1 VIRDERFRPQDRIRK
16 RSEYQALYESARRIP
31 SKNFVLFVRNN
42 EFGHPRLGITVSR
55 RLGGAVQRNRAKRL
69 LREIFRRH
77 KGALVDVDIVVN
89 GRASLPGAEY
99 RRLES
104 ELLGCLRPYL
114 KPAASESGGRA

>member
-1 VIRDERFRPQDRIRK
+1 MTGDERFRPEDRIRK

-31 SKNFVLFVRNN
+31 SKNFVLFVQKNDR
-42 EFGHPRLGITVSR
+42 GRPRLGITVSR

-77 KGALVDVDIVVN
+77 KREFQDVDIVVN
-89 GRASLPGAEY
+89 GRSSLPGCEY

-104 ELLGCLRPYL
+104 ELLGCLRPYRRT
-114 KPAASESGGRA
+114 A